1 MSVNFASIGTP
12 YSNKHLDGN
21 SHAAVKV
28 HSVDTD
34 TRVILDS
41 QIDVFAN
48 TEAEV
53 ASLREISLLQFVF
66 LDLKPTLEDLFG
78 FGPTDGDV
86 NGDLF
91 VTTDS
96 ECTDGVAGFAYGG

>member
-1 MSVNFASIGTP
+1 M
-12 YSNKHLDGN
+12 
-21 SHAAVKV
+21 
-28 HSVDTD
+28 
-34 TRVILDS
+34 
-41 QIDVFAN
+41 FAN

-66 LDLKPTLEDLFG
+66 LDLEPTLEDLFG

-96 ECTDGVAGFAYGG
+96 ECTDGVAGFAYGGRVFELVDGGRGCRVLGVGFFKRWENAL